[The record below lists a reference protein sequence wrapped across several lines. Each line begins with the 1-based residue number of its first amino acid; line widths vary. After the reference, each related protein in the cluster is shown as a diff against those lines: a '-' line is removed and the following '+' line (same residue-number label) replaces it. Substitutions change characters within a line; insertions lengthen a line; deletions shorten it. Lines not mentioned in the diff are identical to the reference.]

1 MMKNRLKETI
11 ESVGLSYR
19 KEILK
24 IVLVNLV
31 LLLGTAAIYY
41 FTKNIV
47 YAILLLIG
55 LVVVDYMLFSRFG
68 DLKKTLIKK
77 HENELITIITYFEV
91 YIRNKNNVYQS
102 FNLLI
107 PYCSSWM
114 KDKVETLLKEI
125 DSDKSVQPFV
135 NFANNFSQLSSHSLL
150 LSIYQMVDQGENST
164 QLEQFDIIFD
174 ELARNRHKEMMEQK
188 EKSLGN
194 MSTFPLIGAG
204 AITVTLT
211 ISIISVLG
219 DLMNVI

>member
-1 MMKNRLKETI
+1 MMKNKLKDTI
-11 ESVGLSYR
+11 ESVGLSFR

-24 IVLVNLV
+24 IVLANIAILG
-31 LLLGTAAIYY
+31 GTALIYY

-47 YAILLLIG
+47 YTIMLLIG
-55 LVVVDYMLFSRFG
+55 LVVVNYMLLSRFT
-68 DLKKTLIKK
+68 DMKKALVKK

-125 DSDKSVQPFV
+125 DNDKSVQPFV

-150 LSIYQMVDQGENST
+150 LSIYQMVDQGENSH
-164 QLEQFDIIFD
+164 QLEQFDVIFD

>member
-1 MMKNRLKETI
+1 MMKNRLKDTI
-11 ESVGLSYR
+11 EFVGLSYK

-24 IVLVNLV
+24 IVLVTLV
-31 LLLGTAAIYY
+31 LLAGAALI
-41 FTKNIV
+41 FFFLKNII
-47 YAILLLIG
+47 YTIMLLIATA
-55 LVVVDYMLFSRFG
+55 VVDYMLLTRFS
-68 DLKKTLIKK
+68 DKKKMLIKAR
-77 HENELITIITYFEV
+77 ENELITLITYFEV

-114 KDKVETLLKEI
+114 KDKIETLLKEI
-125 DSDKSVQPFV
+125 DNDKSVQPFV
-135 NFANNFSQLSSHSLL
+135 NFANNFEQLSSHSLL
-150 LSIYQMVDQGENST
+150 LSIYQMVDQGEST
-164 QLEQFDIIFD
+164 QQLAQFDVIFD
-174 ELARNRHKEMMEQK
+174 EIARNRYKEMKEQK

-219 DLMNVI
+219 DLMNVL